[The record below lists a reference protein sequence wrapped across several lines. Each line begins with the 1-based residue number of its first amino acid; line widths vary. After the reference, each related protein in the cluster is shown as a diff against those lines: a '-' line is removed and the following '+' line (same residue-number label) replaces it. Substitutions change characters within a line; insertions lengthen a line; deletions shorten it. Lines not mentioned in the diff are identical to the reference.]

1 MPETPSTAD
10 RTDRSVRT
18 VPPSGSAAERPRL
31 AWLDALRGIG
41 AMAVVAEHMLPWLA
55 PNIRPYWFNLGIYG
69 VMTFFLV
76 SGYIIPASLEHRG
89 DVRTFWVSR
98 VFRLYP
104 IYLLVIAVALVAS
117 IWLPVRPQVPRDLTA
132 VAEHLTMLMDVVDGA
147 GIVDTMWTLSYE
159 MVFYLLVTAL
169 FTAGLH
175 RHSGAIAI
183 VFGLVAVG
191 AGLVLVSPLLPGRP
205 AAVVSAVVFV
215 AGLCCLISGRWRV
228 PAAYLLG
235 AMALVLLLFGSRV
248 AWFGAAILA
257 VMFAGTAIYRWERG
271 TGGLWPVAAVA
282 VLVGVAPVWA
292 IRAGWWWVQPG
303 PWLTTLA
310 LAAATFAG
318 MMALRRR
325 RVPRPLVWL
334 GLISYS
340 VYLLHH
346 PVLRWLDAIVGDV
359 RAADA
364 IVQASLIVVYL
375 AVVLALSRLTYGLV
389 ERPAQRLGRRLS
401 ARLVQRGNVA
411 PGPSRREPASSETV
425 TRR

>member
-1 MPETPSTAD
+1 
-10 RTDRSVRT
+10 V
-18 VPPSGSAAERPRL
+18 SAAERPRL

-55 PNIRPYWFNLGIYG
+55 PDIRPYWFNLGMYG

-76 SGYIIPASLEHRG
+76 SGYIIPASLEQRG

-104 IYLLVIAVALVAS
+104 IYLLVIAVALVAA
-117 IWLPVRPQVPRDLTA
+117 IWLPIRPQVPRDLTA
-132 VAEHLTMLMDVVDGA
+132 VAEHLTMLMDVVNGA

-175 RHSGAIAI
+175 RHSGPIAI

-191 AGLVLVSPLLPGRP
+191 TGLVLVSPLLPGRP
-205 AAVVSAVVFV
+205 AAVASAIVFAV
-215 AGLCCLISGRWRV
+215 GLCCLISGRGRV

-248 AWFGAAILA
+248 TWFGAAILA

-271 TGGLWPVAAVA
+271 TGSLWPVAVVA

-318 MMALRRR
+318 AMALRHG

-346 PVLRWLDAIVGDV
+346 PVLCWLGAAVGDV
-359 RAADA
+359 RNADA
-364 IVQASLIVVYL
+364 IVQASLIAVYL
-375 AVVLALSRLTYGLV
+375 VVVLALSRLTYGLV
-389 ERPAQRLGRRLS
+389 ERPMQRLGRRLS
-401 ARLVQRGNVA
+401 ARLVQRGGKVA
-411 PGPSRREPASSETV
+411 PGVSRREPAISDTV

>member
-1 MPETPSTAD
+1 MSRRDARQRGD
-10 RTDRSVRT
+10 RRCRE
-18 VPPSGSAAERPRL
+18 AAERGVRVLPPTVLDPVADFVPRGRGQVRYG
-31 AWLDALRGIG
+31 LR
-41 AMAVVAEHMLPWLA
+41 AVKDVAERAVEELLRYLTIVQFGPTRTA
-55 PNIRPYWFNLGIYG
+55 
-69 VMTFFLV
+69 T
-76 SGYIIPASLEHRG
+76 E
-89 DVRTFWVSR
+89 DVEIEGRT
-98 VFRLYP
+98 
-104 IYLLVIAVALVAS
+104 
-117 IWLPVRPQVPRDLTA
+117 
-132 VAEHLTMLMDVVDGA
+132 
-147 GIVDTMWTLSYE
+147 
-159 MVFYLLVTAL
+159 
-169 FTAGLH
+169 
-175 RHSGAIAI
+175 
-183 VFGLVAVG
+183 
-191 AGLVLVSPLLPGRP
+191 
-205 AAVVSAVVFV
+205 
-215 AGLCCLISGRWRV
+215 
-228 PAAYLLG
+228 
-235 AMALVLLLFGSRV
+235 
-248 AWFGAAILA
+248 
-257 VMFAGTAIYRWERG
+257 
-271 TGGLWPVAAVA
+271 
-282 VLVGVAPVWA
+282 
-292 IRAGWWWVQPG
+292 IRAGETV
-303 PWLTTLA
+303 TLA

>member
-1 MPETPSTAD
+1 MPESPSSATA
-10 RTDRSVRT
+10 T
-18 VPPSGSAAERPRL
+18 VPPSATATTQPRL

-55 PNIRPYWFNLGIYG
+55 PAARPYWFNLGMYG
-69 VMTFFLV
+69 VMVFFLV

-98 VFRLYP
+98 IFRLYP
-104 IYLLVIAVALVAS
+104 IYLLVIAAVLVAA
-117 IWLPVRPQVPRDLTA
+117 LLGVPVRPEVQADLA
-132 VAEHLTMLMDVVDGA
+132 AFAAHLTMLMDVVNGA

-175 RHSGAIAI
+175 RRSGPIA
-183 VFGLVAVG
+183 VLFGLVAVG
-191 AGLVLVSPLLPGRP
+191 TGLVVTAPLLPGPP

-215 AGLCCLISGRWRV
+215 AGLTCLITGRGRV

-235 AMALVLLLFGSRV
+235 LTALALLLLGSRV
-248 AWFGAAILA
+248 IWFGAAILA
-257 VMFAGTAIYRWERG
+257 VMFTGTTIYRWERG
-271 TGGLWPVAAVA
+271 RGPLWPVAAVA
-282 VLVGVAPVWA
+282 ALVGVAPVWA
-292 IRAGWWWVQPG
+292 PQAGWWWVQPG

-318 MMALRRR
+318 AMALRRR
-325 RVPRPLVWL
+325 RVPRALVWL

-346 PVLRWLDAIVGDV
+346 PVLRWFGGFTGDV
-359 RAADA
+359 RSADA
-364 IVQASLIVVYL
+364 VVQVALIALYL
-375 AVVLALSRLTYGLV
+375 AVVLALSRVTYGLV
-389 ERPAQRLGRRLS
+389 ELPMQRLGRRIG
-401 ARLVQRGNVA
+401 ARMAQRGKLA
-411 PGPSRREPASSETV
+411 PGVSRPEPARVETG